1 MENSTVSNIDISE
14 LHKEIRTRN
23 TINNNNI
30 KYQRFISIIEEC
42 MKKVWRLCC
51 ATILEEE
58 SLKYIPTA
66 FKYLYIILNYSLDAH
81 LKHITNRTYNIRHL
95 FPKNDRDLHS

>member
-14 LHKEIRTRN
+14 LHKEIRIKN

-42 MKKVWRLCC
+42 MKKV
-51 ATILEEE
+51 
-58 SLKYIPTA
+58 
-66 FKYLYIILNYSLDAH
+66 
-81 LKHITNRTYNIRHL
+81 
-95 FPKNDRDLHS
+95 